1 MSVEENKALIR
12 HFLRELAEGN
22 LDVIDELVAPD
33 FVDHSLLPGQGSSRE
48 EFKRS
53 AAEILS
59 AFPVTSFVIEYQ
71 VAEGD
76 MVVTRYVER
85 AFHRG
90 EFMGRPPTGKEETFT
105 ALYVHRI
112 VGGKIAEEWS
122 EANTLDVTLQHL
134 EQETRERE
142 RIDQELRVARGI
154 QQALLPTTLPNL
166 EGWELARH
174 YQPAREVGGDFYD
187 FLRLADGQVGI
198 IIGDASGKG
207 VPAAVL
213 MASTQSILRAVAQGT
228 SAPGQVL
235 AEAND
240 VLCAYV
246 PPNMFVTCFYGI
258 LEPSS
263 GCLHYANAGHNLPCY
278 RRGEGTDE
286 LRATGTPLGWLP
298 NMDYEEKE
306 TTLVPGD
313 SVLFYSD
320 GLIEAYSPSREM
332 FGTPRLRN
340 LMTAHP
346 TGGPSLAAFLLE
358 ELERFAGEG
367 WEQEDDITLVTLR
380 RSEFRA
386 RS

>member
-12 HFLRELAEGN
+12 HFLREIAEGN

-59 AFPVTSFVIEYQ
+59 AFSVTSFVIEYQ

-85 AFHRG
+85 AVHRG
-90 EFMGRPPTGKEETFT
+90 EFMGRPPTGNEETFT

-142 RIDQELRVARGI
+142 RIDQELRVARNI

-213 MASTQSILRAVAQGT
+213 MASTQSILRAVAQST

-240 VLCAYV
+240 VLCAHV

-263 GCLHYANAGHNLPCY
+263 GRLHYANAGHNLPCY
-278 RRGEGTDE
+278 RRAEGTAE

-298 NMDYEEKE
+298 DMDYEEKE
-306 TTLVPGD
+306 TTLVSGD

-320 GLIEAYSPSREM
+320 GLIEAYSPAREM

-340 LMTAHP
+340 LITAHP